1 MLLSL
6 GYLETAH
13 KKDKDMITD
22 VILKEKQTDQ
32 NLNGFSFEEVGDDHL
47 FTGLETPM
55 KKDAF
60 KISDHKKKEKI
71 ASLFR
76 EIMDVMGLDLTDDSL
91 QGTPERVAKMYI
103 DEIFSGLNPANKP
116 KAALFDNKY
125 KYNQMLVEKNITF
138 YSNCEHHFV
147 PIIGKAHVAYISSGK
162 VIGLS
167 KLNRIV
173 QYYAK
178 RPQVQERLTNQIAE
192 ELKGVLGTEDV
203 AVIIDA
209 KHLCVSSR
217 GVKDDTSSTVT
228 SYFGGKFNT
237 QEKIV
242 ELTKFK
248 GIGIWTASIFVM
260 SSDIFS
266 DVFAYG
272 DATLN
277 KVIKN
282 VYGIEDDCFDR
293 DLEGILSKWSPH
305 KTLVCNVIW
314 HYNDNVLTQT
324 RNRI

>member
-1 MLLSL
+1 
-6 GYLETAH
+6 
-13 KKDKDMITD
+13 MITD
-22 VILKEKQTDQ
+22 VVLKEKQTDQ
-32 NLNGFSFEEVGDDHL
+32 NLNGFSFEDIGDDHL

-60 KISDHKKKEKI
+60 KISDEKKKEKI
-71 ASLFR
+71 AGLFK

-91 QGTPERVAKMYI
+91 QGTPQRVAKMYI

-116 KAALFDNKY
+116 KVALFDNKY

-192 ELKGVLGTEDV
+192 ELKGILGTEDV

-217 GVKDDTSSTVT
+217 GVKDDTSTTVT

-242 ELTKFK
+242 ELQN
-248 GIGIWTASIFVM
+248 
-260 SSDIFS
+260 
-266 DVFAYG
+266 
-272 DATLN
+272 TLN
-277 KVIKN
+277 
-282 VYGIEDDCFDR
+282 Y
-293 DLEGILSKWSPH
+293 
-305 KTLVCNVIW
+305 
-314 HYNDNVLTQT
+314 
-324 RNRI
+324 